1 MLSAFLTFF
10 FQTIKHMR
18 DCKHQRFVMHIIKNV
33 LICQNLQTGGKV
45 LIRFPETQGQGKK
58 RKQCKFITYI
68 SFFIFLPPSFSQAR
82 ASLFIFPSKYC
93 CPFIREMTVLLGIT
107 KHIIYGHDFII
118 ICLFFS
124 PVHTEKI
131 RLPYGFSS
139 FHS

>member
-1 MLSAFLTFF
+1 MPLFLYISMAVLDHEVHIKSYGARMIKYSTFLTLF
-10 FQTIKHMR
+10 FQAIEYMCDR
-18 DCKHQRFVMHIIKNV
+18 KHQRFVMHIIKNV

-93 CPFIREMTVLLGIT
+93 PAF
-107 KHIIYGHDFII
+107 
-118 ICLFFS
+118 
-124 PVHTEKI
+124 
-131 RLPYGFSS
+131 
-139 FHS
+139 